1 MPGSIPRSPLWPV
14 WRWSRRHA
22 PPLPAETVKLAD
34 AAGRVLADALAA
46 PAHLPPFHRAAMDG
60 YALVLPIA
68 DEPLR
73 VVGEVVPG
81 RPPPRPVQ
89 PGEALRILTG
99 AAIPPGAGAVVAQEQ
114 TRREGE
120 RLWLAQAPTPGQ
132 HIDRRGSDIARGAA
146 LFARGRRLR
155 VQDAA
160 LLVRSGFTEIAVRR
174 RPRVRLLATGDEV
187 VAPGGRLAPGQLPEA
202 NVWMLAALARR
213 DGAGVVD
220 QRWLPDDP
228 AAILKAMA
236 EPGADVVVVTGGS
249 GPGDRDFPPRL
260 LAEHGELACH
270 GLALQP
276 AASTGVGLLNGIP
289 VWLLPGN
296 PVSCLCAYELL
307 VGRMLRA
314 MGGLPAALPQ
324 RRRWWPLGEDLRS
337 RLRVLAYWRVRVR
350 DGRVWPV
357 TAGAAS
363 RYGSVVHSDG
373 FVLVAPSR
381 TVRRAGER
389 VGVYLYD

>member
-1 MPGSIPRSPLWPV
+1 MPGSIRSPLWPV

-22 PPLPAETVKLAD
+22 PRLPAEEVSLA
-34 AAGRVLADALAA
+34 AATGRVLTENLLA
-46 PAHLPPFHRAAMDG
+46 PADLPPFERAAMDG
-60 YALVLPIA
+60 YALALPLP
-68 DEPLR
+68 EGPLR

-81 RPPPRPVQ
+81 RPAGRRLG

-99 AAIPPGAGAVVAQEQ
+99 AAIPAGAAAVVAQER

-120 RLWLAQAPTPGQ
+120 WLWLVETPAPGQ
-132 HIDRRGSDIARGAA
+132 HIERAGSDIARGTA
-146 LFARGRRLR
+146 LFSRGRRLR
-155 VQDAA
+155 IQDAA
-160 LLVRSGFTEIAVRR
+160 LLVRSGRVEIPVLR

-187 VAPGGRLAPGQLPEA
+187 MAPGSPLAPGQLPEA

-213 DGAGVVD
+213 DGAEVVD
-220 QRWLPDDP
+220 ERWLPDEP
-228 AAILKAMA
+228 GAILGAMA

-260 LAEHGELACH
+260 LAEHGELAFH

-276 AASTGVGLLNGIP
+276 AASTGVGRLHGVP

-307 VGRMLRA
+307 VGRMLRRL
-314 MGGLPAALPQ
+314 GGLPGRLPQ
-324 RRRWWPLGEDLRS
+324 RRRWWPLGEALHS
-337 RLRVLAYWRVRVR
+337 RPGVLAYWRVRVR

-363 RYGSVVHSDG
+363 RYGSVTGTDG

-381 TVRRAGER
+381 ARLAAGAR
-389 VGVYLYD
+389 VGVYCYD